1 MFARDIYCCT
11 VKPALRDHSRE
22 MLKVVSYSRSLNKG
36 VRSNDPDVCVGGG
49 GRGRQTGHLKTLWK
63 MKKILVNTIFSIVYS
78 SFYPYREVIILATF
92 LKNVICNC
100 FQFGLVQNFVMW

>member
-22 MLKVVSYSRSLNKG
+22 MLKVVSYSRWSLNKG

-49 GRGRQTGHLKTLWK
+49 GKGETDRAFENIVENEENTGKHH
-63 MKKILVNTIFSIVYS
+63 
-78 SFYPYREVIILATF
+78 F
-92 LKNVICNC
+92 LNSL
-100 FQFGLVQNFVMW
+100 Q